1 MRDHKMTKL
10 EELRAAWDPRC
21 PITTGERGDPMMDGY
36 KSYKEWW
43 MKYEAP
49 YKTDNLGCTDEEAF
63 AQHIKDMDLY
73 EIMETLADWVEA
85 SKAKE
90 REQIEY
96 YDRVRAAASAMLLVF
111 MIGFLFM
118 MLN

>member
-1 MRDHKMTKL
+1 MTKL

-63 AQHIKDMDLY
+63 AKHINDMSLY